1 LELLLY
7 VAPATKWRGVAEG
20 LELEYMHAKE
30 NKIDDISQLKLKK
43 SINHKPNIKI
53 KF

>member
-1 LELLLY
+1 MQ
-7 VAPATKWRGVAEG
+7 AE
-20 LELEYMHAKE
+20 E
-30 NKIDDISQLKLKK
+30 NKIDDSHLQTLIELKK